1 MTSLISFIYKDA
13 KTLENNEDYEVMMMT
28 IRRGV
33 VWIYITDDED
43 HVDHDDHDVD
53 HDHDNQE
60 GGGLDMHYRR

>member
-1 MTSLISFIYKDA
+1 
-13 KTLENNEDYEVMMMT
+13 MMT

-60 GGGLDMHYRR
+60 GGGLDMHYRRG